1 VHAREGRKFVSNKKI
16 FTDDWTIEELQR
28 VTERFNEV
36 ITLPVNVEIRNDRR
50 VLNLDESANYLQE
63 SEKIVLMDCSCR
75 VRWGKCDAPI
85 HTCLRL
91 NERAEEALALD
102 ELRKLNPEEV
112 TVEQALEVLRE
123 SHEHGLVHMALAVDQ
138 TEINEICS
146 CCLCCCAALSSSV
159 RFGLASKLITSKMV
173 SYSDEGKCNDCGVCL
188 KRCPFNARIIVDG
201 TYVTQPNNC
210 MGCGLCVSTCNA
222 NALKLIEKNCVLRM

>member
-1 VHAREGRKFVSNKKI
+1 
-16 FTDDWTIEELQR
+16 
-28 VTERFNEV
+28 V
-36 ITLPVNVEIRNDRR
+36 ITLPVNVEIKNDRR
-50 VLNLDESANYLQE
+50 VLNLDESADYLQE
-63 SEKIVLMDCSCR
+63 SEKIVLMDCTCR
-75 VRWGKCDAPI
+75 LKLGKCDAPI
-85 HTCLRL
+85 HTCFRL
-91 NERAEEALALD
+91 NERAEEALELD

-123 SHEHGLVHMALAVDQ
+123 SHELGLVHMALAVDQ

-159 RFGLASKLITSKMV
+159 RFGLASELITSKMV

-188 KRCPFNARIIVDG
+188 DRCPFNARIIKDG
-201 TYVTQPNNC
+201 VYVTQRDHC

-222 NALKLIEKNCVLRM
+222 NALKLVEKNRVLRM